1 MGVDAWITLTVVVC
15 TLGVLIGTRISPD
28 IVLVGALTALMLLGV
43 LSPADALLGLA
54 NPGLAT
60 VGVLYIVAAGLVN
73 TGAVHAIGTRLL
85 GRPGST
91 ASAQLRLMLP
101 VAALSGFL
109 NNTPLVAMLVPVVE
123 EWGRRCR
130 ISLSKLMIPLSYA
143 AVLGGMLTLVGTS
156 TNVVVH
162 GLILE
167 KTTLGPMGFFEIGA
181 VGLPCMIVGI
191 LYVVAS

>member
-85 GRPGST
+85 GRPGAT
-91 ASAQLRLMLP
+91 ASAQLRLMLA
-101 VAALSGFL
+101 VAAVHAFL
-109 NNTPLVAMLVPVVE
+109 KNTSLVALFVPFVE
-123 EWGRRCR
+123 E
-130 ISLSKLMIPLSYA
+130 
-143 AVLGGMLTLVGTS
+143 GG
-156 TNVVVH
+156 
-162 GLILE
+162 
-167 KTTLGPMGFFEIGA
+167 
-181 VGLPCMIVGI
+181 
-191 LYVVAS
+191 